1 MALAGSIFGLVEGDP
16 DQQQENQ
23 LGGLS
28 NYQTGV
34 GEGLTT
40 AGAGEEEDILSG
52 DPTKIAQAE
61 APEITAQQGQIQG
74 QELQNANFG
83 NRSGGTN
90 ASTQNA
96 QGAGRGN
103 IIDLTGGLINSTA
116 GAAVGQGS
124 NLMGQASSNINS
136 EASMK
141 RQQEQAEQ
149 ADVAGIG
156 TGVAQIA
163 SGLAGGG
170 APSASGAETP
180 EGVGLEQM
188 GASGGPL
195 ETSGD
200 TDTDLLSQESM
211 PDYSF

>member
-1 MALAGSIFGLVEGDP
+1 MALGGSIFGLVEGDP

-96 QGAGRGN
+96 QEAGRGN
-103 IIDLTGGLINSTA
+103 IIDLTGGLISNTA
-116 GAAVGQGS
+116 DAAVGQGS
-124 NLMGQASSNINS
+124 NLMGQASNNINS

-163 SGLAGGG
+163 SGLAGDMGG
-170 APSASGAETP
+170 GGETP
-180 EGVGLEQM
+180 QGVELEQM

-195 ETSGD
+195 ATSGD

-211 PDYSF
+211 PDYTF